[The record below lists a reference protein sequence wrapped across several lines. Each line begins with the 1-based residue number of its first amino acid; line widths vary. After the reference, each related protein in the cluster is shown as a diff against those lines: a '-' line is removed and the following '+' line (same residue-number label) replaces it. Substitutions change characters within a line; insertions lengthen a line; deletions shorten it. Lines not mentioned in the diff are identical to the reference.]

1 MFLRIQEGKGIFMK
15 FSMKHLTITV
25 PCFNS
30 EQYLERCVD
39 SLVVGGENVEIIIV
53 NDGSTDRTGEIAER
67 YARQFPDIVTVVHKE
82 NGGHGSG
89 VNTGLALASGMYF
102 KVVDSD
108 DWLEQDA
115 YLELLKNIERW
126 CGAGYGPDLLVCD
139 YTYNHLEEKTKRT
152 IHFKNVFPAGK
163 VCTWDQIGAF
173 RPSQYLVMHALV
185 YRTDILRKSNV
196 VLPEHTFYVDNLF
209 AYCPLPYVETLYY
222 MNIDL
227 YQYYLGREDQSV
239 NEKVLISRIEQQIKV
254 TKMVA
259 ESVDLNAVRRK
270 YPKLANYMCRN
281 ISIMMAI
288 SSIHLLLRGDE
299 RARTRHF
306 ELWSDIKRS
315 NPGLYYRLRY
325 TKLSG
330 FTNLP
335 GKLGKLATVGGYRLA
350 RKIYQF
356 Q

>member
-1 MFLRIQEGKGIFMK
+1 
-15 FSMKHLTITV
+15 
-25 PCFNS
+25 
-30 EQYLERCVD
+30 
-39 SLVVGGENVEIIIV
+39 
-53 NDGSTDRTGEIAER
+53 
-67 YARQFPDIVTVVHKE
+67 
-82 NGGHGSG
+82 
-89 VNTGLALASGMYF
+89 MYF

-108 DWLEQDA
+108 DWLEKDA
-115 YLELLKNIERW
+115 YLELLKNIGRW
-126 CGAGYGPDLLVCD
+126 CEAGSGPDLVVCN
-139 YTYNHLEEKTKRT
+139 YTYNHLDEGTEKT
-152 IHFKNVFPAGK
+152 IHYKNVFPVGK
-163 VCTWDQIGAF
+163 VCTWDQIGMF

-185 YRTDILRKSNV
+185 YRTDILRKSGV

-209 AYCPLPYVETLYY
+209 AYCPLPCVESICYLD
-222 MNIDL
+222 IDL

-239 NEKVLISRIEQQIKV
+239 NEKVLIARIEQQIRV

-259 ESVDLNAVRRK
+259 ESVDLNAVRRR

-315 NPGLYYRLRY
+315 DPGLYYRLRY

>member
-1 MFLRIQEGKGIFMK
+1 
-15 FSMKHLTITV
+15 MKHLTITV

-39 SLVVGGENVEIIIV
+39 SLVIGGKDVEIIIV

-89 VNTGLALASGMYF
+89 VNAGLALASGMYF

-108 DWLEQDA
+108 DWLEKDA
-115 YLELLKNIERW
+115 YLALLKKIEGW
-126 CGAGYGPDLLVCD
+126 CEQGFGSDLLICD
-139 YTYNHLEEKTKRT
+139 YTYNHLEEGTEKT
-152 IHFKNVFPAGK
+152 IHFKNVFPVDK
-163 VCTWDQIGAF
+163 VCTWEHIGAF

-185 YRTDILRKSNV
+185 YRTDILRKSRI

-222 MNIDL
+222 MNINL

-239 NEKVLISRIEQQIKV
+239 NEKVLTARIEQQIKV

-259 ESVDLNAVRRK
+259 ESVDLNQVKRK

-299 RARTRHF
+299 KARTRHY

-315 NPGLYYRLRY
+315 NPKLYYRLRY

>member
-1 MFLRIQEGKGIFMK
+1 MK

-30 EQYLERCVD
+30 EDYLERCVD

-108 DWLEQDA
+108 DC
-115 YLELLKNIERW
+115 N
-126 CGAGYGPDLLVCD
+126 
-139 YTYNHLEEKTKRT
+139 YTYNHLDEGTEKT
-152 IHFKNVFPAGK
+152 IHYKNVFPVGK
-163 VCTWDQIGAF
+163 VCTWDQIGMF

-185 YRTDILRKSNV
+185 YRTDILRKSGV

-209 AYCPLPYVETLYY
+209 AYCPLPCVESICYLD
-222 MNIDL
+222 IDL

-239 NEKVLISRIEQQIKV
+239 NEKVLIARIEQQIRV

-259 ESVDLNAVRRK
+259 ESVDLNAVRRR

-315 NPGLYYRLRY
+315 DPGLYYRLRY